1 MNILFDSLG
10 SQPQIQAITLTR
22 LNTLRGAMASFGYS
36 IGKQWSVA
44 FSDWQQPL
52 KKQLDGVDVLVIL
65 TRHRATYPGLPP
77 AVPPSTD
84 FAFPVEDLDAI
95 QAWVEQGNGLV
106 HISNH
111 GPMLP
116 GNDTDWTI
124 YDAPLAARF
133 GVTIVPA
140 GFTGEGPL
148 VMTPAEGA
156 PAPIKQNVST
166 IVAHNS
172 CGVQAKD
179 GVTIAALPAGV
190 VDRSGHDYNPAD
202 YVYATTVEKG
212 FGSVIVA
219 GNSGIAGD
227 LGNDRPAEGTITLG
241 SNLQFLLNCIAFV
254 GA

>member
-10 SQPQIQAITLTR
+10 SQPQIQSITLTR
-22 LNTLRGAMASFGYS
+22 LNTLRGAMASYGYS
-36 IGKQWSVA
+36 IGRQWSVA

-52 KKQLDGVDVLVIL
+52 QKQLDGVDVLVIL
-65 TRHRATYPGLPP
+65 TRHFASYPGLPP
-77 AVPPSTD
+77 D
-84 FAFPVEDLDAI
+84 EDLDAI

-111 GPMLP
+111 GPILP
-116 GNDTDWTI
+116 NNHTDWTT

-140 GFTGEGPL
+140 GFTGDGDL
-148 VMTPAEGA
+148 VMTPAES
-156 PAPIKQNVST
+156 PVSQNVST

-172 CGVQAKD
+172 CGIQAKD

-227 LGNDRPAEGTITLG
+227 LGNDQPAQGTITLG
-241 SNLQFLLNCIAFV
+241 NNLQFLLNCIAFV
-254 GA
+254 GG